1 LVKRIESRIQTMP
14 PPINGYVTGAPVL
27 VSTAVDEIAGGQV
40 VTIGAALVVVFL
52 LLSALFTSF
61 RVGLLALLP
70 NVIPIFI
77 YFGAL
82 GFAGVPLSPT
92 TSLIACIVLGI
103 AVDDTLYYFARFN
116 ADAQRLASE
125 RKATISALR
134 TVIRPVTYSSI
145 ALVLGFLVLTAS
157 GLQNQAQFGALAAF
171 TIAVAWFADL
181 TFTPALASGIRIV
194 TLWDV
199 LRLDLGREPQ
209 KSIPLFADLSLRQ
222 ARVFAL
228 LSHIQNCKKGERIMS
243 EGDRAGDIYVVIDGE
258 LTAWVH
264 RDGEHVDLSTM
275 RRGAVMG
282 EVGHFAK
289 RRTANVDAVTD
300 VRLLRFDNEDLERL
314 RRRSPRIAALVFRN
328 LNRIQA
334 QRLAQTTQ
342 MLR

>member
-1 LVKRIESRIQTMP
+1 
-14 PPINGYVTGAPVL
+14 
-27 VSTAVDEIAGGQV
+27 
-40 VTIGAALVVVFL
+40 

-70 NVIPIFI
+70 NIIPIFL
-77 YFGAL
+77 YFGTL
-82 GFAGVPLSPT
+82 GFSGVPLSPT

-125 RKATISALR
+125 RKATVSALR
-134 TVIRPVTYSSI
+134 TVIRPVTYSSV

-157 GLQNQAQFGALAAF
+157 GLQNQVQFGALAAF
-171 TIAVAWFADL
+171 TIAVAWLADL
-181 TFTPALASGIRIV
+181 TFTPALASGVRIV

-228 LSHIQNCKKGERIMS
+228 LSHIQHCKAGERVMS
-243 EGDRAGDIYVVIDGE
+243 EGDRAGDIYVVIDGQ
-258 LTAWVH
+258 LRAWV
-264 RDGEHVDLSTM
+264 RRKGEDVDLSQM

-289 RRTANVDAVTD
+289 RRTANVDAVSD
-300 VRLLRFDNEDLERL
+300 VRLLRFDNDDLERL

-342 MLR
+342 MLRSPA